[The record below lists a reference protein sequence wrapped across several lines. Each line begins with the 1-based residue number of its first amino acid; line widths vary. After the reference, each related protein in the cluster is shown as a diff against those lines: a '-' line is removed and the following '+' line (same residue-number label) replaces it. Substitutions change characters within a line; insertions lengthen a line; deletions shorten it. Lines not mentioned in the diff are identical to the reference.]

1 MIFIYIILWRKYDST
16 LDFEIDDKDFT
27 NDLSP
32 MKISK
37 LKSRKIDIFDE
48 ETIQIR
54 DEDDLKAMR
63 RIRLLDIKFW
73 SILNELSIYLVFLFL
88 LYVVSFFNLNNSSF
102 VYNQLFLNTFVNR
115 QSLNEIGLHD
125 VIKAL
130 F

>member
-1 MIFIYIILWRKYDST
+1 MIFINFILCRKYDTT

-27 NDLSP
+27 IDLSP
-32 MKISK
+32 MKRSK
-37 LKSRKIDIFDE
+37 LKSRQIDFFDE

>member
-1 MIFIYIILWRKYDST
+1 MIFINVILCRKYDST
-16 LDFEIDDKDFT
+16 LDFEIDDEDFT
-27 NDLSP
+27 IDLSP
-32 MKISK
+32 MKRSK
-37 LKSRKIDIFDE
+37 LKSRKIDFFDE

-63 RIRLLDIKFW
+63 RLRLLDIKFW